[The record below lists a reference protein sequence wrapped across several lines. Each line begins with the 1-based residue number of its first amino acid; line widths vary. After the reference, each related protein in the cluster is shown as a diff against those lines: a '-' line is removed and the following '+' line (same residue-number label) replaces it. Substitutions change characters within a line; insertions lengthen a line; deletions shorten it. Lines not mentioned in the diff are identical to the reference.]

1 MSENEEMSEADKQ
14 AQAEL
19 EREEADKQARENP
32 SFTVPGTPSRA
43 ELQASADA
51 AAAARNQG
59 PSAQAGMQTSQSPLR
74 IVDLEDEVQ
83 AQAKPDEKGTRFWFG
98 EVQVLKFPD
107 KTEYHITKK
116 RATISDPKLVEK
128 LLEASKNPTN
138 KIFIEE

>member
-1 MSENEEMSEADKQ
+1 MAKKADEMSDADKQ

-19 EREEADKQARENP
+19 DREEADAKQRENP
-32 SFTVPGTPSRA
+32 SFAVPGTPSRA

-51 AAAARNQG
+51 AATARAQG

-83 AQAKPDEKGTRFWFG
+83 AQAQPDEKGTRFWFG

-107 KTEYHITKK
+107 KSEYHITRK
-116 RATISDPKLVEK
+116 RAMISDPVLVAKLI
-128 LLEASKNPTN
+128 EASKNPTN
-138 KIFIEE
+138 KIFIE